1 MKKPI
6 HDHKKEY
13 VVTTTLIRAAIV
25 ASLGGLL
32 FGFDTAVIAGTT
44 SAIQTLFQLS
54 DWSMGFVV
62 SSALVGTIIGTLVS
76 SKPGDKWGRR
86 QSLKVLGLLFIVS
99 AAGCAFAW
107 DYWSLCAFRFIGGLA
122 IGGSSVL
129 GPMYIAEISPA
140 KLRGRLVIL
149 FQFNV
154 CLGILLAYFSNA
166 LIEVL
171 SLDVQHVQWRVMLGM
186 GALPA
191 VIFTAM
197 LYTIP
202 KSPRWLVSVNK
213 YDEARKVLSQIG
225 EVQVEKEMAEIT
237 ASLKSGVSQAKE
249 KLFQKKYLYLVFL
262 GIAVAAFNQLSFV
275 NGFLYYLNDTLN
287 AIGARF
293 GGKFQPVIIG
303 VANVLAVSI
312 ALLTID
318 KIGRKKLLLI
328 GSWGAAIPLALC
340 AYIAYTRNFIELFPW
355 SIATFILFFS
365 YSQGAVIWVYISEVF
380 PNKVRSK
387 GLSLGSFTHWAL
399 AAIAAQV
406 YPVIVAIPAIGLSI
420 PFIIGAVM
428 MVVQFFVVWFLFVET
443 KGIPLE
449 QLEEKLGVKSKNE
462 LAEDSAGVVT
472 AQ

>member
-1 MKKPI
+1 MKDLPSSGNKDYI
-6 HDHKKEY
+6 ITKI
-13 VVTTTLIRAAIV
+13 LIRAAIV

-44 SAIQTLFQLS
+44 SSIETLFQLS

-62 SSALVGTIIGTLVS
+62 SSALIGTIIGTLVS
-76 SKPGDKWGRR
+76 SKPGDIWGRR
-86 QSLKVLGLLFIVS
+86 QSLKVLGFLFVIS
-99 AAGCAFAW
+99 ALGCAFAW
-107 DYWSLCAFRFIGGLA
+107 DYWSLCFFRLIGGLA

-154 CLGILLAYFSNA
+154 CLGILLAYLSNA
-166 LIEVL
+166 LIEVVHL
-171 SLDVQHVQWRVMLGM
+171 NVLHVQWRVMLGM
-186 GALPA
+186 GAVPA
-191 VIFTAM
+191 LIFTIM

-202 KSPRWLVSVNK
+202 RSPRWLVSVNK
-213 YDEARKVLSQIG
+213 YDEARKVLGQIG
-225 EVQVEKEMAEIT
+225 EVQIDREMEEIT
-237 ASLKSGVSQAKE
+237 ASLKSNAGQLKE
-249 KLFQKKYLYLVFL
+249 KLFQKKYLYPIFL
-262 GIAVAAFNQLSFV
+262 GVAVAAFNQFSFV

-287 AIGARF
+287 EIGARF

-303 VANVLAVSI
+303 VANVIAVSI

-340 AYIAYTRNFIELFPW
+340 AYIAWSRNLIELFPW
-355 SIATFILFFS
+355 GIATFILFFS

-406 YPVIVAIPAIGLSI
+406 YPVIVAIPKIGLSI
-420 PFIIGAVM
+420 PFITGAVM
-428 MVVQFFVVWFLFVET
+428 MIVQFFVVWFLFVET
-443 KGIPLE
+443 KGVPLE
-449 QLEEKLGVKSKNE
+449 QLEEKLGVKSKE
-462 LAEDSAGVVT
+462 
-472 AQ
+472 

>member
-1 MKKPI
+1 MENFSSAVNK
-6 HDHKKEY
+6 DY
-13 VVTTTLIRAAIV
+13 VVTKTLIRAAIV

-44 SAIQTLFQLS
+44 SSIETLFSLS

-62 SSALVGTIIGTLVS
+62 SSALIGTIIGTLVS
-76 SKPGDKWGRR
+76 SKPGDIWGRR
-86 QSLKVLGLLFIVS
+86 QSLKVLGVLFIVS
-99 AAGCAFAW
+99 ALGCAFAW
-107 DYWSLCAFRFIGGLA
+107 DYWSLCIFRFIGGLA

-154 CLGILLAYFSNA
+154 CLGILLAYLSNA
-166 LIEVL
+166 MIEVL
-171 SLDVQHVQWRVMLGM
+171 NLDVLHVQWRVMLGM

-191 VIFTAM
+191 IVFTAM

-202 KSPRWLVSVNK
+202 RSPRWLILVNR
-213 YDEARKVLSQIG
+213 YDEARKVLQQIG
-225 EVQVEKEMAEIT
+225 EVHVDKEMAEIT
-237 ASLKSGVSQAKE
+237 ASLQSDAGHVKE
-249 KLFQKKYLYLVFL
+249 KLFQKKYLYPIFL
-262 GIAVAAFNQLSFV
+262 GVAVAAFNQFSFV

-287 AIGARF
+287 EIGAKF

-303 VANVLAVSI
+303 VANLIAVTV

-340 AYIAYTRNFIELFPW
+340 AYIAWSRNLTELFPW

-406 YPVIVAIPAIGLSI
+406 YPVIVAIPTIGLSI
-420 PFIIGAVM
+420 PFMVGAIM
-428 MVVQFFVVWFLFVET
+428 MIVQFFVVWFLFVET
-443 KGIPLE
+443 KGVPLE
-449 QLEEKLGVKSKNE
+449 QLEEKLGVTSKTKTSPIQSE
-462 LAEDSAGVVT
+462 A
-472 AQ
+472 

>member
-1 MKKPI
+1 MKNGSPSLNKDYI
-6 HDHKKEY
+6 ITK
-13 VVTTTLIRAAIV
+13 TLIRAAIV

-44 SAIQTLFQLS
+44 SSIQTLFSLS

-62 SSALVGTIIGTLVS
+62 SSALIGTIIGTLVS
-76 SKPGDKWGRR
+76 SKPGDIWGRR
-86 QSLKVLGLLFIVS
+86 QSLKVLGFLFIVS
-99 AAGCAFAW
+99 ALGCAFAW
-107 DYWSLCAFRFIGGLA
+107 NFWSLCAFRFIGGLA

-154 CLGILLAYFSNA
+154 CLGILLAYLSNA
-166 LIEVL
+166 LIEVVN
-171 SLDVQHVQWRVMLGM
+171 LDALHVQWRVMLGM

-191 VIFTAM
+191 LIFTAM

-202 KSPRWLVSVNK
+202 RSPRWLISVNK
-213 YDEARKVLSQIG
+213 YDEARRTLELIG
-225 EVQVEKEMAEIT
+225 EVQIDKEMEEIKT
-237 ASLKSGVSQAKE
+237 SLKSDAGQFKE
-249 KLFQKKYLYLVFL
+249 KLFQKKYAYAIFL
-262 GIAVAAFNQLSFV
+262 GVAVAAFNQFSFV

-287 AIGARF
+287 EIGAKF

-303 VANVLAVSI
+303 AANLIAVI
-312 ALLTID
+312 VALLTID

-328 GSWGAAIPLALC
+328 GSWGAAIPLLLC
-340 AYIAYTRNFIELFPW
+340 AYIAWSRNLTELFPW
-355 SIATFILFFS
+355 GIATFILFFS

-406 YPVIVAIPAIGLSI
+406 YPVIVAIPKIGLSI
-420 PFIIGAVM
+420 PFLFGAVM
-428 MVVQFFVVWFLFVET
+428 MIVQFFVVGLFFLET
-443 KGIPLE
+443 KGVPLE
-449 QLEEKLGVKSKNE
+449 QLEEKLGV
-462 LAEDSAGVVT
+462 T
-472 AQ
+472 AKENAAAAAINT

>member
-1 MKKPI
+1 MKKVSHLPAKDYI
-6 HDHKKEY
+6 ITK
-13 VVTTTLIRAAIV
+13 TLIRAAIV

-44 SAIQTLFQLS
+44 SSIETLFNLS
-54 DWSMGFVV
+54 EWSMGFVV
-62 SSALVGTIIGTLVS
+62 SSALIGTIIGTLVS
-76 SKPGDKWGRR
+76 SKPGDIWGRR
-86 QSLKVLGLLFIVS
+86 QSLKVLGFLFVVS
-99 AAGCAFAW
+99 ALGCAFAW
-107 DYWSLCAFRFIGGLA
+107 NYWSLCIFRLIGGLA

-154 CLGILLAYFSNA
+154 CLGILLAYLSNA

-171 SLDVQHVQWRVMLGM
+171 NLDALHVQWRVMLGM

-202 KSPRWLVSVNK
+202 RSPRWLMLVNK
-213 YDEARKVLSQIG
+213 DDEARSVLQQIG
-225 EVQVEKEMAEIT
+225 EVQIDKEMEEIK
-237 ASLKSGVSQAKE
+237 ASLQSNAGQFKE
-249 KLFQKKYLYLVFL
+249 KLFQKKYLYPIFL
-262 GIAVAAFNQLSFV
+262 GVAVAAFNQFSFV

-287 AIGARF
+287 EIGAKF

-303 VANVLAVSI
+303 LANLIAVTV

-340 AYIAYTRNFIELFPW
+340 AYIAWSRNFIELFPW

-406 YPVIVAIPAIGLSI
+406 YPVIVAIPTIGLSI
-420 PFIIGAVM
+420 PFVVGAIM
-428 MVVQFFVVWFLFVET
+428 MVVQFFVVWFWFVET
-443 KGIPLE
+443 KGVPLE
-449 QLEEKLGVKSKNE
+449 QLEEKLGVTSKE
-462 LAEDSAGVVT
+462 QPV
-472 AQ
+472 

>member
-1 MKKPI
+1 MKKVA
-6 HDHKKEY
+6 HSANKDY

-44 SAIQTLFQLS
+44 SSIETLFQLS

-62 SSALVGTIIGTLVS
+62 SSALIGTIIGTLVS
-76 SKPGDKWGRR
+76 SKPGDIWGRR
-86 QSLKVLGLLFIVS
+86 QSLKVLGFLFIVS
-99 AAGCAFAW
+99 ALGCAVAW
-107 DYWSLCAFRFIGGLA
+107 DYWSLCFFRFIGGLA

-154 CLGILLAYFSNA
+154 CLGILLAYLSNA
-166 LIEVL
+166 MIEVL
-171 SLDVQHVQWRVMLGM
+171 HLDALHVQWRVMLGM
-186 GALPA
+186 GAVPA

-202 KSPRWLVSVNK
+202 RSPRWLVLVNK
-213 YDEARKVLSQIG
+213 YDEARKVLKQIG
-225 EVQVEKEMAEIT
+225 EVQIDREMEEIT
-237 ASLKSGVSQAKE
+237 ASLKSNVGQFKE
-249 KLFQKKYLYLVFL
+249 KLFQKKYLYPIFL
-262 GIAVAAFNQLSFV
+262 GVAVAAFNQFSFV

-287 AIGARF
+287 EIGAKF

-303 VANVLAVSI
+303 LANVIAVSI

-318 KIGRKKLLLI
+318 RIGRKKLLLI

-340 AYIAYTRNFIELFPW
+340 AYIAWTRNLTELFPW
-355 SIATFILFFS
+355 GIATFILFFS

-406 YPVIVAIPAIGLSI
+406 YPVIVAIPKIGLSI

-428 MVVQFFVVWFLFVET
+428 MVVQFFVVWFFFVET
-443 KGIPLE
+443 KGVPLE
-449 QLEEKLGVKSKNE
+449 QLEEKLGVKPKE
-462 LAEDSAGVVT
+462 
-472 AQ
+472 

>member
-1 MKKPI
+1 MKNVSTSTKDYI
-6 HDHKKEY
+6 ITK
-13 VVTTTLIRAAIV
+13 TLIRAAIV

-44 SAIQTLFQLS
+44 SSIETLFNLS
-54 DWSMGFVV
+54 EWSMGFVV
-62 SSALVGTIIGTLVS
+62 SSALIGTIIGTLVS
-76 SKPGDKWGRR
+76 SKPGDIWGRR
-86 QSLKVLGLLFIVS
+86 QSLKMLGFLFVVS
-99 AAGCAFAW
+99 ALGCAFAW
-107 DYWSLCAFRFIGGLA
+107 NYWSLCIFRLIGGLA

-154 CLGILLAYFSNA
+154 CLGILLAYLSNA

-171 SLDVQHVQWRVMLGM
+171 NLDALHVQWRVMLGM

-202 KSPRWLVSVNK
+202 RSPRWLMLVNK
-213 YDEARKVLSQIG
+213 DDEARSVLQQIG
-225 EVQVEKEMAEIT
+225 EVQIDKEMEEIK
-237 ASLKSGVSQAKE
+237 ASLQSDAGQFKE
-249 KLFQKKYLYLVFL
+249 KLFQKKYLYPIFL
-262 GIAVAAFNQLSFV
+262 GVAVAAFNQFSFV

-287 AIGARF
+287 EIGAKF

-303 VANVLAVSI
+303 LANLIAVTV

-340 AYIAYTRNFIELFPW
+340 AYIAWSRNFIELFPW

-406 YPVIVAIPAIGLSI
+406 YPVIVAIPTIGLSI
-420 PFIIGAVM
+420 PFVVGAIM
-428 MVVQFFVVWFLFVET
+428 MVVQFFVVWFWFVET
-443 KGIPLE
+443 KGVPLE
-449 QLEEKLGVKSKNE
+449 QLEEKLGVTSKE
-462 LAEDSAGVVT
+462 QPV
-472 AQ
+472 

>member
-1 MKKPI
+1 MKDLHRPENKDYI
-6 HDHKKEY
+6 
-13 VVTTTLIRAAIV
+13 VTKTLIRAAIV

-44 SAIQTLFQLS
+44 SSIETLFQLS
-54 DWSMGFVV
+54 GWSMGFVV
-62 SSALVGTIIGTLVS
+62 SSALIGTIIGTLVS
-76 SKPGDKWGRR
+76 SKPGDIWGRR
-86 QSLKVLGLLFIVS
+86 QSLKVLGFLFIIS
-99 AAGCAFAW
+99 ASGCAFAW
-107 DYWSLCAFRFIGGLA
+107 DYWSLCCFRFIGGLA

-129 GPMYIAEISPA
+129 GPMYVAEISPA

-154 CLGILLAYFSNA
+154 CLGILLAYLSNA

-171 SLDVQHVQWRVMLGM
+171 NLDVLHVQWRVMLGM
-186 GALPA
+186 GAVPA
-191 VIFTAM
+191 LIFTIM

-202 KSPRWLVSVNK
+202 RSPRWLVSVNK
-213 YDEARKVLSQIG
+213 YDEARKVLGRIG
-225 EVQVEKEMAEIT
+225 EVKIDREMEEIK
-237 ASLKSGVSQAKE
+237 ASLKSNVGQFKE
-249 KLFQKKYLYLVFL
+249 KLFQKKYLYPIFL
-262 GIAVAAFNQLSFV
+262 GVAVAAFNQFSFV

-287 AIGARF
+287 EIGAKF

-303 VANVLAVSI
+303 VANVIAVSI

-318 KIGRKKLLLI
+318 KMGRKKLLLI
-328 GSWGAAIPLALC
+328 GSWGAAIPLVLC
-340 AYIAYTRNFIELFPW
+340 AYIAWSRSLIELFPW

-387 GLSLGSFTHWAL
+387 GLALGSFTHWAL

-420 PFIIGAVM
+420 PFITGAVM
-428 MVVQFFVVWFLFVET
+428 MIVQFFVVWFLFVET
-443 KGIPLE
+443 KGVPLE
-449 QLEEKLGVKSKNE
+449 QLEEKLGVKSKE
-462 LAEDSAGVVT
+462 
-472 AQ
+472 

>member
-1 MKKPI
+1 MNNFSATATKDYI
-6 HDHKKEY
+6 
-13 VVTTTLIRAAIV
+13 VTKTLIRAAIV

-44 SAIQTLFQLS
+44 ASVEKLFALS
-54 DWSMGFVV
+54 DWAMGFVV
-62 SSALVGTIIGTLVS
+62 SSALIGTIIGTLVAA
-76 SKPGDKWGRR
+76 KPGDIWGRR
-86 QSLKVLGLLFIVS
+86 QSLKVLGLLFVIS
-99 AAGCAFAW
+99 AVGCALAW
-107 DYWSLCAFRFIGGLA
+107 DYWSLCFFRLIGGLA

-154 CLGILLAYFSNA
+154 CLGILLAYLSNA
-166 LIEVL
+166 MIEVL
-171 SLDVQHVQWRVMLGM
+171 NLDVLNVQWRVMLGM
-186 GALPA
+186 GAVPA
-191 VIFTAM
+191 VVFTAM

-202 KSPRWLVSVNK
+202 RSPRWLISVNK
-213 YDEARKVLSQIG
+213 YDEARSVLQQIG
-225 EVQVEKEMAEIT
+225 EVQAEKEMKEIT
-237 ASLKSGVSQAKE
+237 ASLQSDAGHVKE
-249 KLFQKKYLYLVFL
+249 KLFQKKYLYPIFL
-262 GIAVAAFNQLSFV
+262 GVAVAAFNQFSFV

-287 AIGARF
+287 EIGARF

-303 VANVLAVSI
+303 VANLLAVSV

-340 AYIAYTRNFIELFPW
+340 AYIAWSRNFIELFPW

-406 YPVIVAIPAIGLSI
+406 YPVIVAIPKIGLSI
-420 PFIIGAVM
+420 PFIVGAIM
-428 MVVQFFVVWFLFVET
+428 MVIQFFVVWFLFIET
-443 KGIPLE
+443 KGVPLE
-449 QLEEKLGVKSKNE
+449 QLEEKLGVTSQGKKQVDTS
-462 LAEDSAGVVT
+462 LI
-472 AQ
+472 

>member
-1 MKKPI
+1 MKDSPHPENKDYI
-6 HDHKKEY
+6 
-13 VVTTTLIRAAIV
+13 VTKTLIRAAIV

-44 SAIQTLFQLS
+44 SSIETLFQLS

-62 SSALVGTIIGTLVS
+62 SSALIGTIIGTLVS
-76 SKPGDKWGRR
+76 SKPGDIWGRR
-86 QSLKVLGLLFIVS
+86 QSLKVLGFLFVIS
-99 AAGCAFAW
+99 ALGCAFAW
-107 DYWSLCAFRFIGGLA
+107 DYWSLCFFRLIGGLA

-154 CLGILLAYFSNA
+154 CLGILLAYLSNA

-171 SLDVQHVQWRVMLGM
+171 NLDVLHVQWRVMLGM
-186 GALPA
+186 GAVPA

-202 KSPRWLVSVNK
+202 RSPRWLVSVNK
-213 YDEARKVLSQIG
+213 YDEARKVLKQIG
-225 EVQVEKEMAEIT
+225 EVQIDREMEEIKT
-237 ASLKSGVSQAKE
+237 SLKSNVGQFKE
-249 KLFQKKYLYLVFL
+249 KLFQKKYLYPIFL
-262 GIAVAAFNQLSFV
+262 GVAVAAFNQFSFV

-287 AIGARF
+287 EIGAKF

-303 VANVLAVSI
+303 VANVIAVSI

-340 AYIAYTRNFIELFPW
+340 AYIAWSRNLIELFPW
-355 SIATFILFFS
+355 GIATFILFFS

-406 YPVIVAIPAIGLSI
+406 YPVIVAIPTIGLSI
-420 PFIIGAVM
+420 PFIVGAVM
-428 MVVQFFVVWFLFVET
+428 MIVQFFVVWFLFVET
-443 KGIPLE
+443 KGVPLE
-449 QLEEKLGVKSKNE
+449 QLEEKLGVKSKE
-462 LAEDSAGVVT
+462 
-472 AQ
+472 

>member
-1 MKKPI
+1 MKNVSTSTKDYI
-6 HDHKKEY
+6 ITK
-13 VVTTTLIRAAIV
+13 TLIRAAIV

-44 SAIQTLFQLS
+44 SSIETLFNLS
-54 DWSMGFVV
+54 EWSMGFVV
-62 SSALVGTIIGTLVS
+62 SSALIGTIIGTLVS
-76 SKPGDKWGRR
+76 SKPGDIWGRR
-86 QSLKVLGLLFIVS
+86 QSLKVLGFLFVVS
-99 AAGCAFAW
+99 ALGCAFAW
-107 DYWSLCAFRFIGGLA
+107 NYWSLCIFRLIGGLA

-154 CLGILLAYFSNA
+154 CLGILLAYLSNA

-171 SLDVQHVQWRVMLGM
+171 NLDALHVQWRVMLGM

-202 KSPRWLVSVNK
+202 RSPRWLMLVNK
-213 YDEARKVLSQIG
+213 DDEARSVLQQIG
-225 EVQVEKEMAEIT
+225 EVQIDKEMEEIK
-237 ASLKSGVSQAKE
+237 ASLQSDAGQFKE
-249 KLFQKKYLYLVFL
+249 KLFQKKYLYPIFL
-262 GIAVAAFNQLSFV
+262 GVAVAAFNQFSFV

-287 AIGARF
+287 EIGAKF

-303 VANVLAVSI
+303 LANLIAVTV

-340 AYIAYTRNFIELFPW
+340 AYIAWSRNFIELFPW

-406 YPVIVAIPAIGLSI
+406 YPVIVAIPTIGLSI
-420 PFIIGAVM
+420 PFVVGAIM
-428 MVVQFFVVWFLFVET
+428 MVVQFFVVWFWFVET
-443 KGIPLE
+443 KGVPLE
-449 QLEEKLGVKSKNE
+449 QLEQKLGVTSKE
-462 LAEDSAGVVT
+462 QPV
-472 AQ
+472 

>member
-1 MKKPI
+1 MKDLPRPGNRDYIITKI
-6 HDHKKEY
+6 
-13 VVTTTLIRAAIV
+13 LIRAAIV

-44 SAIQTLFQLS
+44 SSIETLFQLS

-62 SSALVGTIIGTLVS
+62 SSALIGTIIGTLVS
-76 SKPGDKWGRR
+76 SKPGDIWGRR
-86 QSLKVLGLLFIVS
+86 QSLKVLGFLFVIS
-99 AAGCAFAW
+99 ALGCAFAW
-107 DYWSLCAFRFIGGLA
+107 DYWSLCFFRLIGGLA

-154 CLGILLAYFSNA
+154 CLGILLAYLSNA
-166 LIEVL
+166 LIEVVHL
-171 SLDVQHVQWRVMLGM
+171 NVLHVQWRVMLGM
-186 GALPA
+186 GAVPA
-191 VIFTAM
+191 LIFTIM

-202 KSPRWLVSVNK
+202 RSPRWLVSVNK
-213 YDEARKVLSQIG
+213 YDEARKVLGQIG
-225 EVQVEKEMAEIT
+225 EVQIDREMEEIT
-237 ASLKSGVSQAKE
+237 ASLKSNAGQLKE
-249 KLFQKKYLYLVFL
+249 KLFQKKYLYPIFL
-262 GIAVAAFNQLSFV
+262 GVAVAAFNQFSFV

-287 AIGARF
+287 EIGARF

-303 VANVLAVSI
+303 VANVIAVSI

-340 AYIAYTRNFIELFPW
+340 AYIAWSRNLIELFPW
-355 SIATFILFFS
+355 GIATFILFFS

-406 YPVIVAIPAIGLSI
+406 YPVIVAIPKIGLSI
-420 PFIIGAVM
+420 PFITGAVM
-428 MVVQFFVVWFLFVET
+428 MIVQFFVVWFLFVET
-443 KGIPLE
+443 KGVPLE
-449 QLEEKLGVKSKNE
+449 QLEEKLGVKSKE
-462 LAEDSAGVVT
+462 
-472 AQ
+472 

>member
-1 MKKPI
+1 MKNVAASS
-6 HDHKKEY
+6 HKEY
-13 VVTTTLIRAAIV
+13 IVTKTLIRAAIV

-44 SAIQTLFQLS
+44 SAIEKLFVLS
-54 DWSMGFVV
+54 EWSMGFVV
-62 SSALVGTIIGTLVS
+62 SSALIGTIIGTLLAP
-76 SKPGDKWGRR
+76 KPGDIWGRR
-86 QSLKVLGLLFIVS
+86 QSLKVLGFLFVIS
-99 AAGCAFAW
+99 ALGCAFAW
-107 DYWSLCAFRFIGGLA
+107 DFWSLCFFRLIGGLA

-129 GPMYIAEISPA
+129 GPMYIAEIAPA
-140 KLRGRLVIL
+140 AIRGRLVIL

-154 CLGILLAYFSNA
+154 CLGILLAYVSNA
-166 LIEVL
+166 IIEVL
-171 SLDVQHVQWRVMLGM
+171 NLDVLQVQWRVMLGM

-202 KSPRWLVSVNK
+202 RSPRWLIMVNK
-213 YDEARKVLSQIG
+213 NDEARKVLHQIG
-225 EVQVEKEMAEIT
+225 EVQVDKEMAAIQ
-237 ASLKSGVSQAKE
+237 ASLQSDAGAQKE
-249 KLFQKKYLYLVFL
+249 KLFQKKYLYPIFL
-262 GIAVAAFNQLSFV
+262 GVAVAAFNQFSFV

-287 AIGARF
+287 TIGATF
-293 GGKFQPVIIG
+293 GGRFQPVIIG
-303 VANVLAVSI
+303 VANLLAVSI

-340 AYIAYTRNFIELFPW
+340 AYIAWSRNLIEWFPW

-406 YPVIVAIPAIGLSI
+406 YPVIVAIPSIGLSI
-420 PFIIGAVM
+420 PFIVGAVM
-428 MVVQFFVVWFLFVET
+428 MLVQFFVVAFWFVET
-443 KGIPLE
+443 KGVPLE
-449 QLEEKLGVKSKNE
+449 HLEQQLGVTP
-462 LAEDSAGVVT
+462 AT
-472 AQ
+472 AATTSDYATV